1 MSLRKGEH
9 FTFWIKNGVHKDKA
23 CHNLKTTK
31 YKACL
36 LIADSLSP
44 CDLDGGGGDG
54 RSCDLRKKIH
64 HHSSSSC
71 SPTSRSTPSSEALD
85 QVGDLRAAPAHPTG
99 GMGGHTTLPTRSAN
113 IRPNGNSINFN
124 GNNTE
129 DLYAKVK
136 SPLHSQIYFHYKLF
150 DTSTGFFWTISWW
163 R

>member
-1 MSLRKGEH
+1 MIIEAIAL
-9 FTFWIKNGVHKDKA
+9 
-23 CHNLKTTK
+23 TTK
-31 YKACL
+31 NKARL
-36 LIADSLSP
+36 LIADSLTP

-136 SPLHSQIYFHYKLF
+136 CPHTHKYIFLVTHLWSPARHQRLGTTCYTSLF
-150 DTSTGFFWTISWW
+150 
-163 R
+163 